1 MGEGLMER
9 LCAAGIVRRVGIDR
23 VAVKEI
29 AVYRRLIKVSVAVL
43 FLSFLVRAIM
53 FVRAAS
59 PLLANALR
67 HIMFMYVCIAAGNI
81 SGQSPD
87 CGICGSC
94 QTTAW

>member
-1 MGEGLMER
+1 MER
-9 LCAAGIVRRVGIDR
+9 LCAAGIVRRVGVDR

-43 FLSFLVRAIM
+43 LLSFLVRAIM
-53 FVRAAS
+53 FVRFAS
-59 PLLANALR
+59 PLHAKAPR
-67 HIMFMYVCIAAGNI
+67 HVIFMYVCIAAGNI

-87 CGICGSC
+87 CGICGLC